1 MFKMGL
7 HYPFEYL
14 QHKLW
19 PKERLGVK
27 CQFDNQPLKIRNHPN
42 LCACRR

>member
-7 HYPFEYL
+7 HDSFEYL

-19 PKERLGVK
+19 PKERSRVK
-27 CQFDNQPLKIRNHPN
+27 VLVLFPTTRS
-42 LCACRR
+42 